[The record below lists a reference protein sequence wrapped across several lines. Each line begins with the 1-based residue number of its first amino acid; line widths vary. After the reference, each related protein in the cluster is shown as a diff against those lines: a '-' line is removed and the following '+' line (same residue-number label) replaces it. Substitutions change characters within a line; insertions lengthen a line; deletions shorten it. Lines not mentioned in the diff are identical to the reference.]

1 MKVGPPP
8 ITPSSARNF
17 HDGLTSSPDIG
28 ATMPKPSV
36 AFLALAAGSIL
47 YVVIQLMNVN
57 QKLGYKTLV
66 AWMLL
71 AGLFLGFATDFIIE
85 AAGV

>member
-1 MKVGPPP
+1 MNETV
-8 ITPSSARNF
+8 
-17 HDGLTSSPDIG
+17 
-28 ATMPKPSV
+28 SV

-66 AWMLL
+66 MWMLL